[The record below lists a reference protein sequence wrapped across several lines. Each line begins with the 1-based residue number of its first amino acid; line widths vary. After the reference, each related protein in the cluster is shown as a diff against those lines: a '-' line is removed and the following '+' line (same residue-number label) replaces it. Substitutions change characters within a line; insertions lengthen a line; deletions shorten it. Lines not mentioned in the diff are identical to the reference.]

1 LSCRQKEGKGGRL
14 SRRTWSQAESNRH
27 LNLAKVAFSH

>member
-1 LSCRQKEGKGGRL
+1 MT
-14 SRRTWSQAESNRH
+14 RTSAQGELMELWSQAESNRH